1 MKTIGILGGMT
12 WESSVTYYRV
22 VNEYISKSLGG
33 LHSARCLLHSVD
45 FEDIHET
52 QVSGDWAR
60 AAELLSD
67 AGCKL
72 REAGADFLIIATNTM
87 HIVAPEVEQATGLPL
102 LHIADVTARRLV
114 EDGIAKVGLLG
125 TKITME
131 MDFYKD
137 LLRDQGIATIVP
149 DEADREDIDRI
160 IMEELALGIIHEGS
174 RRRYRTVIDS
184 LAAQGARAVI
194 LGCTEIGLLIQQ
206 EHSALPVYD
215 TALIH
220 AEEAAKYALKD

>member
-1 MKTIGILGGMT
+1 
-12 WESSVTYYRV
+12 
-22 VNEYISKSLGG
+22 
-33 LHSARCLLHSVD
+33 
-45 FEDIHET
+45 
-52 QVSGDWAR
+52 
-60 AAELLSD
+60 
-67 AGCKL
+67 
-72 REAGADFLIIATNTM
+72 M

-194 LGCTEIGLLIQQ
+194 LGCTEISLLIQQ